1 MATIQFML
9 KALNARGLSQDK
21 IGVSVGLSQ
30 AAVSRLI
37 RGETQNCAYRQ
48 GIKIQELYEAYFPNE
63 VKGQSELNG
72 LKQALLLSQSLRDSA
87 ITESLVLQRKLNEQQ
102 PCFFC
107 KVKAFFRRK

>member
-9 KALNARGLSQDK
+9 KAFNARGLSQDK

-48 GIKIQELYEAYFPNE
+48 GTKIRELYETYFPSE
-63 VKGQSELNG
+63 VKGQNEIEG
-72 LKQALLLSQSLRDSA
+72 LKQALLLSQSMRDNA
-87 ITESLVLQRKLNEQQ
+87 VTESLVLQRKLNERK